1 MILSSLTIMIAKRE
15 INQKEMKDSSK
26 FHPQKIPG
34 PFSNK
39 KWIFRD
45 GFDTDIHV
53 NGIQYPINK
62 SNDGYKQLTPKEYPP
77 PGTLTRA
84 HPK

>member
-34 PFSNK
+34 SVSNK
-39 KWIFRD
+39 KRILRD
-45 GFDTDIHV
+45 GLDTDIHV
-53 NGIQYPINK
+53 ISIQYPINK
-62 SNDGYKQLTPKEYPP
+62 SNDGYKQLTP
-77 PGTLTRA
+77 
-84 HPK
+84 